1 MKVVVH
7 MFGGAMFVVQS
18 ILWCGMGVVYGVYL
32 VKSGMYLT
40 IPFFIF
46 FLSHNPVRSIGQL
59 LVTVAHTRPRPQRDP

>member
-32 VKSGMYLT
+32 VKSGVYLI
-40 IPFFIF
+40 IPFKNKC
-46 FLSHNPVRSIGQL
+46 LSYFRTNASQVVGR
-59 LVTVAHTRPRPQRDP
+59 